1 MAWLSAVTKLAPY
14 AIDIG
19 KVAVSAL
26 PHLTQR
32 KSGPPAGIADAPLR
46 PEIVELQSAAT
57 QNAEDIRKIAGD
69 LSAALIAIENGGK
82 TIEARFRRLE
92 FLAYAAIALSVLSTA
107 LTAALWLR

>member
-26 PHLTQR
+26 PHLTMR
-32 KSGPPAGIADAPLR
+32 KSGASVEIADAPLR

-57 QNAEDIRKIAGD
+57 QNAENIRKIAGD
-69 LSAALIAIENGGK
+69 LSHALIAIEEGGK

-92 FLAYAAIALSVLSTA
+92 LLSYAAIVLSVLSIGVSA
-107 LTAALWLR
+107 VLWLR